1 MTCTRPINFRDL
13 LTVCLLSILILL
25 FSFSIPDPVFC
36 ETFGIKD
43 AQGNFVPKV
52 EVNVGKK
59 DVFIKKT
66 NTNDRFTPFS
76 LILNKKNTNLVNNV
90 AQLNVQ
96 WDVAGKL
103 GKAIPF
109 TGTRYD
115 PNTKVFSDEWTK
127 STGLKII
134 DSSKLNLFSGKS
146 VTELFTIQID
156 DQPLVSS
163 ESAIEKDRTVQLGTG
178 RDVSINVDK
187 TSILF
192 DESNLRKGEMLNV
205 DNRSG
210 FDQILG
216 VEVPD
221 KGLLV
226 YQIRRRMEQTKIPPE
241 NWERFTM
248 PADSGIFIVLI
259 PEPEPQALA
268 QLDNTEIVIKVY
280 QGNKI
285 RETRKVP
292 IKVAPDLKRPNAD
305 LSSLPTESADVRS
318 PLATSKTPG
327 PRHGGNMTARPQQAT
342 ATTENAKKT
351 DRGVGPWIWVLQIVN
366 LALLVAIG
374 SYGIFFML
382 PRIQVLED
390 RLSKNEMFLHGSREA
405 IRDELEQIKKEILQR
420 CLEETRK

>member
-1 MTCTRPINFRDL
+1 MTFILPRNFGDFF
-13 LTVCLLSILILL
+13 TVCLLSIVILL
-25 FSFSIPDPVFC
+25 FSFIIPDTVFC

-43 AQGNFVPKV
+43 PQGNFVPKV
-52 EVNVGKK
+52 EVTLGKK
-59 DVFIKKT
+59 EVFIKKT
-66 NTNDRFTPFS
+66 NINDKFTTFS
-76 LILNKKNTNLVNNV
+76 LILNQKNTNLLNNV

-96 WDVAGKL
+96 WDAAGKL
-103 GKAIPF
+103 GRAIPF
-109 TGTRYD
+109 TGPRYD
-115 PNTKVFSDEWTK
+115 PNTRMFSDSMTK

-134 DSSKLNLFSGKS
+134 DGSKSNLFAGK
-146 VTELFTIQID
+146 TATDLFTIQID
-156 DQPLVSS
+156 DQTLVSS

-178 RDVSINVDK
+178 RDISINVDK
-187 TSILF
+187 SSILF

-216 VEVPD
+216 VELPD

-226 YQIRRRMEQTKIPPE
+226 RQIRKRMEQTKIPPE

-259 PEPEPQALA
+259 PEPDPQTLA
-268 QLDNTEIVIKVY
+268 QLDGTEIVIKVY
-280 QGNKI
+280 HGNQI
-285 RETRKVP
+285 RETRRIP
-292 IKVAPDLKRPNAD
+292 IKVAADLKNPNAD
-305 LSSLPTESADVRS
+305 LSSVPTEPGDLRS
-318 PLATSKTPG
+318 TLGTPKTPG
-327 PRHGGNMTARPQQAT
+327 PTKGQEITARTQQAT
-342 ATTENAKKT
+342 ATAENAKRS
-351 DRGVGPWIWVLQIVN
+351 DRGLGPWIWILQILN
-366 LALLVAIG
+366 LALLIVVG

-420 CLEETRK
+420 CLEETQE